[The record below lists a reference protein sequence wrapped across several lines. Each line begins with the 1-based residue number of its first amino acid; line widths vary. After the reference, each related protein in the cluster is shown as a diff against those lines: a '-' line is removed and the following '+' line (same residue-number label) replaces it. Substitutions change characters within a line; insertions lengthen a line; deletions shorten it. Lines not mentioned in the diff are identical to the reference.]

1 MICFLQWTREPRKG
15 VDKLTNTY
23 GLRWPLY
30 KITAQSTGSQ
40 MDSEQVASKA
50 SLLVFL
56 SLYGTCTASGLH
68 HPKGTVSGGL
78 YPGARLAQR
87 GIDAVSKPQDP
98 ALPKHTGRWR
108 QGVEAGGNCRKAEF
122 SMNLDHPN
130 LPWSSAPPD
139 TGPSVGPVSVLCP
152 AHAGARR

>member
-1 MICFLQWTREPRKG
+1 
-15 VDKLTNTY
+15 
-23 GLRWPLY
+23 
-30 KITAQSTGSQ
+30 

-87 GIDAVSKPQDP
+87 GIDAVSKPSGP
-98 ALPKHTGRWR
+98 SSAKTHGE
-108 QGVEAGGNCRKAEF
+108 VEAGSGGRRKLQKSRVQHE
-122 SMNLDHPN
+122 P
-130 LPWSSAPPD
+130 
-139 TGPSVGPVSVLCP
+139 
-152 AHAGARR
+152 